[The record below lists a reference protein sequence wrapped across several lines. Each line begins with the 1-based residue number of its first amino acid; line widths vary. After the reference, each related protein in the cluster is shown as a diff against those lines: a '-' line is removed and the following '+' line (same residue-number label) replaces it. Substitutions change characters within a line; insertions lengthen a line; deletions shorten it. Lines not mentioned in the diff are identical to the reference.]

1 MVVGI
6 LLKLAVMIRERRISV
21 FALVALGLLLTLFWC
36 VWYRYH
42 FYFREQYSVFLGC
55 GEFVR
60 EMLREGVYCGRG
72 WMAEVAG
79 GWLTQF
85 YYYVGV
91 GPVIV
96 GLVLVLLGLGVSWML
111 WRVGVRWWLCLCVG
125 GGVMLWEWGRE
136 CVGLYPLS
144 SSLSLLFGVGMGCCY
159 GLCGGRLWLRW
170 VVGLVVVGLC
180 VWGVGYGGVVCVGYV
195 VVSEVRRGG
204 WGLACVGLLGC
215 GFVGYGGF
223 AGGVWWGWPSMG
235 DEGVIRVDCKGWWGR
250 RVSEGEY
257 GEGMRDRVIAN
268 CLYTLQEVRDK
279 GDRALDGVDWGCLQL
294 FIPVNE
300 SGSYMTITTA
310 GEVWYELGDMTMAE
324 HATMLGMI
332 FSPRRS
338 GSRHLMRLAEL
349 NIIRGDEAAAE
360 KYLRM
365 LRRSV
370 VHRGWAERRMVGR
383 RSLGYEEWLEG
394 RRRLLQRCDT
404 LRATG
409 DYGRSLRNL
418 LESDSGNV
426 MARTY
431 LLAWDMQNRL
441 VGDFARD
448 YARYGGGVM
457 TRAYG
462 EALMVV
468 AATAPVEVKRLL
480 EGVAVPEG
488 VVRDFGR
495 FNELM
500 ERGDVGALRRE
511 FGKSYWWYCQG
522 GR

>member
-1 MVVGI
+1 MVV
-6 LLKLAVMIRERRISV
+6 VV
-21 FALVALGLLLTLFWC
+21 VALGLLLTVFYC

-42 FYFREQYSVFLGC
+42 FYFREQYSVFLGF
-55 GEFVR
+55 GEYVR
-60 EMLREGVYCGRG
+60 EMLSQGVYSGRG
-72 WMAEVAG
+72 WISEVAG

-96 GLVLVLLGLGVSWML
+96 GLVLTLLGLGVSWML
-111 WRVGVRWWLCLCVG
+111 CGLGVRWWVG
-125 GGVMLWEWGRE
+125 MGCGVLVMLWEWGRE
-136 CVGLYPLS
+136 CVGVYPLS
-144 SSLSLLFGVGMGCCY
+144 SSLSLLFGVVMGCCY
-159 GLCGGRLWLRW
+159 GVCGGRLWLRW
-170 VVGLVVVGLC
+170 VVGLLVVGLS
-180 VWGVGYGGVVCVGYV
+180 VWGVGYGGVVGVGYV
-195 VVSEVRRGG
+195 VVSEVVRRG
-204 WGLACVGLLGC
+204 WFLACVGLLGG

-223 AGGVWWGWPSMG
+223 VGGVWWGLPSMG
-235 DEGVIRVDCKGWWGR
+235 DEGVMRVDCKGWWGKR
-250 RVSEGEY
+250 ISSGEY
-257 GEGMRDRVIAN
+257 GGDMRDRVVSN

-279 GDRALDGVDWGCLQL
+279 GDRALDEVDWGCLQL
-294 FIPVNE
+294 FIPVDE
-300 SGSYMTITTA
+300 SGNYMTITTA

-349 NIIRGDEAAAE
+349 NIIKGDEAAAE

-383 RSLGYEEWLEG
+383 RSSGYVAWLEE
-394 RRRLLQRCDT
+394 RRRVLQTRDT
-404 LRATG
+404 LRVSG

-418 LESDSGNV
+418 LESNRGNV

-431 LLAWDMQNRL
+431 LLAWDMQNRW

-468 AATAPVEVKRLL
+468 AATAPVEVKRML

-500 ERGDVGALRRE
+500 ERGDVGALKRE
-511 FGKSYWWYCQG
+511 FGKSYWWYCQY